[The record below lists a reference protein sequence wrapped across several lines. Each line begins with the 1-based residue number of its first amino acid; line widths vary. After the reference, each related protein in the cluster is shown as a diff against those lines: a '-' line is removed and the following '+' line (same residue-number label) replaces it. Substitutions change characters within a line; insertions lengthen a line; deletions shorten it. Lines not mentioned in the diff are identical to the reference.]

1 MDGAI
6 VTDLLLGEDLL
17 LLLLLSDL
25 ILLDEGSCI
34 LDSTCDLD
42 A

>member
-6 VTDLLLGEDLL
+6 VADLLLGEDLL
-17 LLLLLSDL
+17 LLLLLIDL
-25 ILLDEGSCI
+25 VLLDDGSGI